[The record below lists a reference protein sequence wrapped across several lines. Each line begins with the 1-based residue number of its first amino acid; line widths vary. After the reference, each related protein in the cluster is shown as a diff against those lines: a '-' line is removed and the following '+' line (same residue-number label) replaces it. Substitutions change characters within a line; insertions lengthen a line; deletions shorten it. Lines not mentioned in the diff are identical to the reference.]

1 MNESFDYQ
9 SLTVLIFLNSPSV
22 INKNPKISFFEN
34 NKFQFLLEDNINLCS
49 DNHESLLII
58 DDIQRGTRWFF
69 SKVY

>member
-34 NKFQFLLEDNINLCS
+34 NKFQ
-49 DNHESLLII
+49 
-58 DDIQRGTRWFF
+58 
-69 SKVY
+69 Y